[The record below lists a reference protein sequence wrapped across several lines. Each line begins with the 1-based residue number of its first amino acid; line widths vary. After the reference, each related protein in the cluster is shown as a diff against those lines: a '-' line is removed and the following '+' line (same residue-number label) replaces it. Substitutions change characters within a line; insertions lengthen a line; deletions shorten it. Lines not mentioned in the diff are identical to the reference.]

1 MKKMFLALSISAV
14 MASAAQASEWNY
26 SAEHGPAHWGEF
38 AQTCAAGKNQSPI
51 NISGE
56 VKADLQELKVNYT
69 GKVTALVNNGHT
81 LQAVVEGDNTVII
94 DGDTFT
100 LQQFHFHTPSENLI
114 DNKQFPLEAHF
125 VNADADGHLTVVA
138 VMFDLGVENEV
149 LTSLT
154 HTMPKTGETVTLP
167 HPLEIKTLLPQTDE
181 YYRFNG
187 SLTTPPCSEGV
198 RWLVLKDAAK
208 LAGSQAEKMMQVMGH
223 NNRPV
228 QNLNARRV
236 MTNN

>member
-1 MKKMFLALSISAV
+1 MKKILLALSISAV
-14 MASAAQASEWNY
+14 MAGAAQANEWNY

-38 AQTCAAGKNQSPI
+38 SQTCAAGKNQSPI

-56 VKADLQELKVNYT
+56 VKADLQELNVNYA

-81 LQAVVEGDNTVII
+81 LQAVVEGDNTVTI

-114 DNKQFPLEAHF
+114 EDKQFPLEAHF
-125 VNADADGHLTVVA
+125 VNADADGNLTVVA
-138 VMFDLGVENEV
+138 VMFDNGVENEF

-154 HTMPKTGETVTLP
+154 QTMPKVGETVTLP
-167 HPLEIKTLLPQTDE
+167 KPLEIKDFLPQTDE

-198 RWLVLKDAAK
+198 RWFVLKDVSK
-208 LAGSQAEKMMQVMGH
+208 LAASQAEAMMKVMGH

-228 QNLNARRV
+228 QNLNARSV